1 MPKAMI
7 MKFSLPSFNFP
18 FIRLVKGS
26 VFYKLN
32 LSFRPTVLSYIVIL
46 VFILSKLAMAKE
58 FENQIEE
65 IQSNTGAASE
75 TTKKI
80 LKKESRIVPVPIPI
94 SNPTLGVGLAG
105 AILYMHPK
113 SGLLNIKG
121 GSMAAGTNCV
131 QKPLQDRKKWGLYP
145 KIPNWLLNR
154 KT

>member
-7 MKFSLPSFNFP
+7 MKFPLPSFHFP

-65 IQSNTGAASE
+65 IQSNDPYERDNVLFPHTWVLKAGLPQLEEHVLSLKKYPTIPTGA
-75 TTKKI
+75 
-80 LKKESRIVPVPIPI
+80 PDP
-94 SNPTLGVGLAG
+94 
-105 AILYMHPK
+105 Y
-113 SGLLNIKG
+113 
-121 GSMAAGTNCV
+121 
-131 QKPLQDRKKWGLYP
+131 KPPY
-145 KIPNWLLNR
+145 
-154 KT
+154 